1 MNLRST
7 LSLLTLCFCTPLH
20 ADWQRP
26 TINYTRT
33 QYASG
38 SQNWMVAQHPGGW
51 LYFANNKGLLEFDGE
66 LWHTYPMDDE
76 KTRALCID
84 RDSTIYIGGMR
95 QFGRFEPNRL
105 GGLDYRCLSDNLT
118 QQGRFNV
125 IWNILATDDR
135 IYFQSDWEIY
145 CYDKAADSVHI
156 VSAHRN
162 IKRSALISGR
172 LYIADGE
179 GLSMLNGDRF
189 LPLPDTGAVGGCKI
203 VGLLPFKGGGNVLIV
218 TEQNGIFLY
227 DGHTLSRFA
236 TAADPFLARNRLF
249 CAAIDGH
256 RLALGS
262 IQNGV
267 QLVNLEEHRTEN
279 ISTHNGL
286 QNKTVLSV
294 AFDRNGDLWLGLD
307 NGIDY
312 VRLNSVRAELYGG
325 KPVIGS
331 GYASCLYDDR
341 IYYGTNQ
348 GLYRSAIAVDPGTDI
363 RMEQVDALGGQIW
376 NLNVHGDR
384 LFCSADAGL
393 FVVSPD
399 GIEQLPGIRG
409 VWTVVATNRPDRLLA
424 GTYVGLYLLKQERG
438 RWRIAHKLEGVN
450 YSCKN
455 LFVEGGTVVWVS
467 NKGDG
472 LHRLT
477 LSDDLAT
484 ILRAKNYNSEAIP
497 RDQGV
502 AFSHIDADFVL
513 ATPNGLFRYNQI
525 KDELQPFPE
534 LEQRLNGKAS
544 YRLLRQTDDGS
555 IWYAVDE
562 SLYRLHDGRSR
573 VYLRNALISG
583 FEHIDLLDADRLL
596 VGTEDGFVSLH
607 VPALQAPLRTATS
620 VHIRQLFFR
629 GKNDSLVYGRS
640 CRHDATPLRIPYSK
654 NSLRFVCSAD
664 NYAAPQRKLYS
675 YRLVSGGDAGI
686 WTEYSENNSKE
697 YTDLHE
703 GSYRFEV
710 RIPESDA
717 SDEPVVA
724 SLAFRVLPP
733 WYRSP
738 IMYGIY
744 FLLLVAAAVCL
755 YEYAYGRQR
764 AIVRRQQQE
773 MKQKNQEIKHLEEE
787 SIRAELRH
795 KTEELARTT
804 LNIVRKNE
812 ILQKIRKEA
821 GNILRAAKEEDMVH
835 IRRSTARL
843 IDNIDTNLE
852 HDNDIKHFEET
863 FDSVHRDFFKHL
875 DEYGPTLSKQEKML
889 CAYIRI
895 GMLSKEIAPLL
906 NISVRGVEI
915 SRYRLRKKLGLEEGT
930 SLTAFLQKM

>member
-1 MNLRST
+1 MNSRSI
-7 LSLLTLCFCTPLH
+7 LSLLAICFWLPLH

-26 TINYTRT
+26 ILNYTRA
-33 QYASG
+33 QYAAG
-38 SQNWMVAQHPGGW
+38 GQNWMVAQHPNGW

-66 LWHTYPMDDE
+66 LWSTYPMDDE

-84 RDSTIYIGGMR
+84 ADSTIYIGGMR
-95 QFGRFEPNRL
+95 EFGCFEPNRL
-105 GGLDYRCLSDNLT
+105 GGLDYRRLSDSLT
-118 QQGRFNV
+118 RENRINV
-125 IWNILATDDR
+125 VWNILASDNR
-135 IYFQSDWEIY
+135 VYFQTDWEMH
-145 CYDKAADSVHI
+145 CYYKSGDSIRTVP
-156 VSAHRN
+156 AHRN
-162 IKRSALISGR
+162 IKRSALIGGK
-172 LYIADGE
+172 LYIADAA
-179 GLSMLNGDRF
+179 GLSVLNGDRF
-189 LPLPDTGAVGGCKI
+189 LPLPGTQAISSCK
-203 VGLLPFKGGGNVLIV
+203 VVALLPFMGRGKVLVV
-218 TEQNGIFLY
+218 TEKNGLFLY

-236 TAADPFLARNRLF
+236 SAADPFLIRNRLF
-249 CAAIDGH
+249 CAAVDGH
-256 RLALGS
+256 MLALGS

-267 QLVNLEEHRTEN
+267 QIVDLEQNLSEN

-312 VRLNSVRAELYGG
+312 VRLNSVRADLYGG

-331 GYASCLYDDR
+331 GYASCLYRGR

-348 GLYRSAIAVDPGTDI
+348 GLYRSAVAVDPGIDI
-363 RMEQVDALGGQIW
+363 RMEQVEPLGGQIW

-384 LFCSADAGL
+384 LFCAADAGL
-393 FVVSPD
+393 FIVSAT

-409 VWTVVATNRPDRLLA
+409 VWTVVATDRSDRLLA
-424 GTYVGLYLLKQERG
+424 GTYVGLYLLIEENG
-438 RWRIAHKLEGVN
+438 RWRISHKLDGMN

-455 LFVEGGTVVWVS
+455 LFVENGTVVWTS

-477 LSDDLAT
+477 LSDDFTT
-484 ILRAKNYNSEAIP
+484 ILEQKNYNSALIP
-497 RDQGV
+497 KDKGV
-502 AFSHIDADFVL
+502 SFSFIGTDLVI
-513 ATPNGLFRYNQI
+513 ATAHGLFRYNQI
-525 KDELQPFPE
+525 KDELEPFPE
-534 LEQRLNGKAS
+534 LEARLRGKVP
-544 YRLLRQTDDGS
+544 YRLVRQTDDGS
-555 IWYAVDE
+555 IWYACDE
-562 SLYRLHDGRSR
+562 SLYCLRENCSHT
-573 VYLRNALISG
+573 YLRNALVAG
-583 FEHIDLLDADRLL
+583 FEHIAPLGDNRMI
-596 VGTEDGFVSLH
+596 VSTEDGFVSLH
-607 VPALQAPLRTATS
+607 IPSHHTPRHSMCVQ
-620 VHIRQLFFR
+620 IRHVFFR
-629 GKNDSLVYGRS
+629 EKYDSLIYGRS
-640 CRHDATPLRIPYSK
+640 YHHDETPLRIPYSK
-654 NSLRFVCSAD
+654 NTLRFICSAS
-664 NYAAPQRKLYS
+664 NYASPQHKLYS
-675 YRLVSGGDAGI
+675 YRLGNSSDAGI

-703 GSYRFEV
+703 GNYLFEV
-710 RIPESDA
+710 RVPELDA
-717 SDEPVVA
+717 SGKPIVA

-738 IMYGIY
+738 VMYGIY
-744 FLLLVAAAVCL
+744 FLLLIAAAVCL

-773 MKQKNQEIKHLEEE
+773 MKKKNQEIKHLEEE
-787 SIRAELRH
+787 SIRAELQH

-821 GNILRAAKEEDMVH
+821 GNILRAAKEEDMIH

-863 FDSVHRDFFKHL
+863 FDSVHRNFFKHL
-875 DEYGPTLSKQEKML
+875 DEYCSTLSKQEKML

-915 SRYRLRKKLGLEEGT
+915 SRYRLRKKLGLEEGS